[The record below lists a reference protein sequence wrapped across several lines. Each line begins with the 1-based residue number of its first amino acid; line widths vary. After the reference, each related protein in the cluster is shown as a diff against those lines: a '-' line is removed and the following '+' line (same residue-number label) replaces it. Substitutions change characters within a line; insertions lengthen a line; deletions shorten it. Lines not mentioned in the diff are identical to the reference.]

1 MPAKLLP
8 TCASFS
14 RTTSDD
20 VKSRIRLKCAYTRV
34 KLLGK
39 NYRPESEKVMVLI
52 GWGDQTAD
60 SIRSVSFRPV
70 GIAPVKNRFLLGN
83 SLETIDRSF
92 LSSLLRQRDK
102 DIPHFDIDDKLLL
115 HLSTE
120 TAN

>member
-1 MPAKLLP
+1 
-8 TCASFS
+8 
-14 RTTSDD
+14 
-20 VKSRIRLKCAYTRV
+20 
-34 KLLGK
+34 
-39 NYRPESEKVMVLI
+39 MVLI